1 MGMALPGYLGDV
13 LGFIGGGFTYPEGDE
28 DALGAMSDAYAAA
41 ADALEA
47 AGLDVAAGS
56 AGLQSVIAGQVH
68 DAMAAYFDQ
77 ISGSEGLAG
86 VADNFS
92 RCSTLCRL
100 TAGSVAVAKGAYIGT
115 LALFAIELYAALA
128 AAPFTF
134 GASMG
139 VAAGEAVITGAML
152 RAIITEL
159 IENIVEHIAATGL
172 KVIVRE
178 VGIEIATEAGKE
190 AAIGA
195 TKELSEALIASRF
208 FGDGVDPGKVLG
220 AAVSSGAQGAV
231 SGAVDGVGKRGLTGP
246 SAHPDGSGRGG
257 GSGENGGSGDTGG
270 SGHGDSGSGR
280 VANHGAGSDGNTSS
294 ARPPAPDPASGTSPR
309 GDHHD
314 ATAGGAPGPAAVPPA
329 STGGDSRGAST
340 PRPSSTPSSPDGRSP
355 SVSTTSGHPG
365 PPESATTRP
374 PSETRPAPSEPSRA
388 APSQGGAGGR
398 DGAPHT
404 DTRSAPVRPE
414 VETDTPE
421 DVMSG
426 ASGDVAGE
434 QVAET
439 WADDPSQPPVGVSS
453 LPTAAIDSTDITG
466 AVIEGH
472 SPDLPLS
479 GSPPL
484 RTDGLAPFVESIG
497 PSAAASGSGPD
508 PGASAELLPPSES
521 SGLNLDTSDDPGS
534 GR

>member
-257 GSGENGGSGDTGG
+257 GSGDNGGSGDTGG

-294 ARPPAPDPASGTSPR
+294 ARPPAPDSASGTSPR

-329 STGGDSRGAST
+329 STGGDSRGPRHHDRRRRLRLPTAVHRRSPRPRDIPGHRNRRRLGHRPRPAP
-340 PRPSSTPSSPDGRSP
+340 PRPSRRVRHRPRAVRAGAMARRTPI
-355 SVSTTSGHPG
+355 
-365 PPESATTRP
+365 
-374 PSETRPAPSEPSRA
+374 
-388 APSQGGAGGR
+388 R
-398 DGAPHT
+398 D
-404 DTRSAPVRPE
+404 
-414 VETDTPE
+414 
-421 DVMSG
+421 
-426 ASGDVAGE
+426 
-434 QVAET
+434 
-439 WADDPSQPPVGVSS
+439 
-453 LPTAAIDSTDITG
+453 
-466 AVIEGH
+466 
-472 SPDLPLS
+472 
-479 GSPPL
+479 PL
-484 RTDGLAPFVESIG
+484 R
-497 PSAAASGSGPD
+497 
-508 PGASAELLPPSES
+508 
-521 SGLNLDTSDDPGS
+521 SDRRSRPTHP
-534 GR
+534 RT